1 LKLKNIKIFTIF
13 EKKFFF
19 NFNFFIFVKKN
30 YYEMKFIFKT
40 TIICLFLFLFC
51 YSCGNDEEENTPSGP
66 YYSLSEL
73 LIEEKAPNQVNILFQ
88 VFDKKGK
95 GVEDFLTHDFK
106 VLEDGKTISQSES
119 QMTIQ
124 KNGEIEYKI
133 YTVLLIDN
141 SMSIG
146 DNLEVIK
153 SSSKSM
159 IDKITNNQYIAIYT
173 FSENAVLIQDFTND
187 VSTLRSSVD
196 KIELGASSTNLH
208 GALVDGLNRIENI
221 YSLEIVQEGAVIV
234 FTDGEDTQGSVSF
247 EQVIEARENK
257 KIYALGLGEEINE
270 KILEDIGNSGYYH
283 ASEVNQLVDLFQEIQ
298 DEILTYINSFY
309 WLYYQSPKRGE
320 KEHTLELKINSNSN
334 SSKTKRIMGEFN
346 SKFFFSSTVYDYRFS
361 YMRNDLNLT
370 SKRKGTVILKKEKT
384 TSNDHQCDFIH
395 IGELNNSFEY
405 DLIFADEL
413 PNSNN
418 PPFSDYYENG
428 SFKEGIIGYESILQ
442 NNYNVL
448 DTLLEMTVSGEAL
461 NKNAI
466 ILFRDI
472 SGNNKTFYSSGLL
485 EE

>member
-1 LKLKNIKIFTIF
+1 
-13 EKKFFF
+13 
-19 NFNFFIFVKKN
+19 
-30 YYEMKFIFKT
+30 MKFIFKT

-51 YSCGNDEEENTPSGP
+51 YSCGDDEEENTPSGP

-73 LIEEKAPNQVNILFQ
+73 LIEEKTPNQVNILFQ

-95 GVEDFLTHDFK
+95 GVDDLLTQDFK
-106 VLEDGKTISQSES
+106 VLEDEKTISQSES

-146 DNLEVIK
+146 DNLEIIK

-187 VSTLRSSVD
+187 ISTLRSSVD
-196 KIELGASSTNLH
+196 KIELGAASTNLH

-270 KILEDIGNSGYYH
+270 NILEDIANSGYYH

-309 WLYYQSPKRGE
+309 WLYYKSPKRGE

-334 SSKTKRIMGEFN
+334 TSKTKRIMGEFN
-346 SKFFFSSTVYDYRFS
+346 SKFFFSSTIYDYKFS
-361 YMRNDLNLT
+361 YLRNDLNLT
-370 SKRKGTVILKKEKT
+370 SKRKGMVILKA
-384 TSNDHQCDFIH
+384 DHAIFSDQCDFIH

-428 SFKEGIIGYESILQ
+428 NFKDGIIAYKSILQ
-442 NNYNVL
+442 NNYNAS
-448 DTLLEMTVSGEAL
+448 DTLLEMTVSIEAL
-461 NKNAI
+461 NKNAV

-472 SGNNKTFYSSGLL
+472 GGNNRIFYSSGLL